1 MKNTVKMPG
10 CYITGQKESHYYV
23 ENTVKV
29 KQNKSSPTTHHGGA
43 GGKEV

>member
-1 MKNTVKMPG
+1 MPG
-10 CYITGQKESHYYV
+10 CYITGQKESDYYV

-29 KQNKSSPTTHHGGA
+29 KAVPQHTMEEQ